1 MQETAPRPTI
11 VLIVE
16 DELLVRLFVND
27 VLEEAGYRT
36 IEARDGQEALAI
48 MEVHPNVRLLLT
60 DAMMPNVDGYSLAS
74 IVARRWPDTRIIVT
88 SALPPPRGALPAGV
102 RFLPKPYKAPAL
114 LAAVTEVL
122 AIDAAEGA
130 PVLPTSSAMQRP
142 GAPHVAGGL
151 AQPVPE
157 PEK

>member
-1 MQETAPRPTI
+1 MQETAPKPAV

-48 MEVHPNVRLLLT
+48 MEVHPDVRLLLT

-88 SALPPPRGALPAGV
+88 SALSPPPGALPQGV

-114 LAAVTEVL
+114 LAMVSEVL
-122 AIDAAEGA
+122 AIAAKGA
-130 PVLPTSSAMQRP
+130 PVLPTSPVTQRP
-142 GAPHVAGGL
+142 GVPHVAGGL

>member
-1 MQETAPRPTI
+1 MRDAGSRPAV

-48 MEVHPNVRLLLT
+48 MEVHPDVCLLLT

-88 SALPPPRGALPAGV
+88 SALPPLPGALPEGA

-114 LAAVTEVL
+114 LAVVTEVL
-122 AIDAAEGA
+122 AIGAGEAA
-130 PVLPTSSAMQRP
+130 PVLPITNVTQRP
-142 GAPHVAGGL
+142 GVPHAAGGL
-151 AQPVPE
+151 AQPLPE
-157 PEK
+157 PEE

>member
-1 MQETAPRPTI
+1 MQETAPRPAI

-48 MEVHPNVRLLLT
+48 MEVHPDVRLLLT

-88 SALPPPRGALPAGV
+88 SALPPPPGALPEGV
-102 RFLPKPYKAPAL
+102 RFLPKPYKAPGL

-122 AIDAAEGA
+122 AIDAPEGA
-130 PVLPTSSAMQRP
+130 PVLPMSPVMQRP
-142 GAPHVAGGL
+142 GVPHVAGGL